1 LVQEPHWRGQS
12 QPGAIMTLST
22 RTLVRAALALL
33 LTACGG
39 KNEQP
44 PDPQNATECKVSG
57 CSGQACVAADQE
69 PLATTCEWLPEYA
82 CYQKAECAVQSNGQ
96 CGWTPSDELETCF
109 ATARENG
116 KPVPQVTQCEVG
128 GCSGELCVPE
138 GADGTSDCVWLEEYT
153 CYNNATCEPQADG
166 ECGWTPS
173 DDLAACLTDARD
185 TTTPTVDAEAPVLQE
200 TKCFIAGCSGEL
212 CLPEGADGTSD
223 CVWLEEYTCYNNATC
238 EPQPD
243 GECGWTPS
251 EELDAC
257 LAHAREDAG
266 TSMPPLTGC
275 EVGGCSSELCLPAGS
290 DLEGDCLWLDEF
302 ACYNGATCEIQP
314 DGECGWTPTQE
325 LLSCIDAAREV
336 DASVDWE

>member
-153 CYNNATCEPQADG
+153 CYNNATCEPQ
-166 ECGWTPS
+166 
-173 DDLAACLTDARD
+173 
-185 TTTPTVDAEAPVLQE
+185 
-200 TKCFIAGCSGEL
+200 
-212 CLPEGADGTSD
+212 
-223 CVWLEEYTCYNNATC
+223 
-238 EPQPD
+238 PD